1 MRIKPNEHQHAIH
14 CGSEYGPIFGT
25 GCDIYISS
33 NSNTNTNSR
42 SHLGYTYNHPL
53 YDYGTN
59 EANSFLAGSYQFQ
72 LSEIEVYQKE

>member
-1 MRIKPNEHQHAIH
+1 MKIKSNRHQNAIG
-14 CGSEYGPIFGT
+14 CSSFYGPLFG
-25 GCDIYISS
+25 GDDIYICS
-33 NSNTNTNSR
+33 NSNTNTNSC